1 MTHPFIPASLVACI
15 APALAADAWLTDID
29 AGKKQAAAENKAV
42 LIEFTGSD
50 WCQPCMK
57 LRKNV
62 TGTKEFETYAGKNY
76 VLVEIDL
83 ARYKKDRPELYKKN
97 REIYNSYNQR
107 SVPCIFIMDPSGNIT
122 ARLGGSANN
131 EAMKN
136 TLETAF
142 RQNREFHTS
151 LAAAEKLTG
160 NARIQA
166 LAKLYTAVPENNRHN
181 YKPLFNRLLELD
193 KNDISGLV
201 AAEHRQKEQAA
212 LSNKIQADLMSTK
225 EPAALIKK
233 IDGYLAQPNMPPELH
248 ALLFERKFHAALA
261 LAQTEQDIDNAL
273 SIADDMAKSDPKHAQ
288 NILRM
293 KEAMQ
298 KDKAG
303 ILRRIKQQKPQ

>member
-1 MTHPFIPASLVACI
+1 MTHPFISASLVACI

-29 AGKKQAAAENKAV
+29 AGKKQAATENKAV

-97 REIYNSYNQR
+97 RE
-107 SVPCIFIMDPSGNIT
+107 
-122 ARLGGSANN
+122 
-131 EAMKN
+131 
-136 TLETAF
+136 
-142 RQNREFHTS
+142 FHTS
-151 LAAAEKLTG
+151 LAAAEKMTG

-225 EPAALIKK
+225 EPADLIKK